1 MVLEHFLKSSEDC
14 SDCGGKTMNKL
25 SKIISYCIFGI
36 CATVCS
42 SNCYATNFS
51 DFVKAVAPADNTNQP
66 NEKAESK
73 LTPER
78 QNFIRDLIHAMID
91 EDIESF
97 YQDESASVFSD
108 YLQKTYGY
116 KPVTAEQ
123 MFSTYDKNQIKGDK
137 EYINQKLLVSG
148 KIEQIKSSVG
158 NKPVIFMK
166 AGKNALIS
174 TVNAAFK
181 NPDGDIDKIVNLE
194 KGQKIVLLCTGGGV
208 VLNSPFLN
216 DCEFASDYVDSFK
229 EYFDNYEHS
238 FINGNPKGEGLPL
251 VFFTIGYFL
260 SLEECNENNC
270 KVDKKVKEKMTKA
283 IGVIQLNKEQYSK
296 LKPKDRAVTDKYKKE
311 VWNLLADRKIVD
323 PNTGALLVDDFE
335 LIFW

>member
-1 MVLEHFLKSSEDC
+1 
-14 SDCGGKTMNKL
+14 MNKL

-36 CATVCS
+36 CATICS

-51 DFVKAVAPADNTNQP
+51 DFVRAVAPADNSNPP

-78 QNFIRDLIHAMID
+78 QNFIRELLHAQTN
-91 EDIESF
+91 EDIEYF
-97 YQDESASVFSD
+97 YQDESGSYFSD
-108 YLQKTYGY
+108 YLQERYGY

-181 NPDGDIDKIVNLE
+181 NPDEDIDKIVNLE

-216 DCEFASDYVDSFK
+216 DCEFASDYEDSYK
-229 EYFDNYEHS
+229 EYFDNYVNS
-238 FINGNPKGEGLPL
+238 FVNGNPKGNI
-251 VFFTIGYFL
+251 FSIFTFTVGYFM
-260 SLEECNENNC
+260 SLDECNGNSNSC
-270 KVDKKVKEKMTKA
+270 KVNKKVNDK
-283 IGVIQLNKEQYSK
+283 LNKLINSIHLNKDKYSK
-296 LKPKDRAVTDKYKKE
+296 LKPKDKALTDKYKKE
-311 VWNLLADRKIVD
+311 VWNLFVDRKFVD

-335 LIFW
+335 LSTW